1 MELGRDSE
9 KETLQSLIKSCL
21 LELNKLKYDLTE
33 LEFQKQMDKTPDKIQ
48 ELENLIL
55 DKEKEVSVI
64 KFKAEEE
71 IKSLH
76 NQLNEKDKIIKEKE
90 GKIYELNY
98 VSTSLDEVK
107 EYFAEQLKSYKER
120 ELAEVNE
127 RLNKTFKQLAEK
139 DAYINSLS
147 RQIDEF
153 KLEIVKLENDVESQN
168 KIMALE
174 KELEIKNQELY
185 RKDNEL
191 NIVKESS
198 VPKDQYINLR
208 EELTRRDNELNIVK
222 ERSVPKDQYINL
234 REELTKRDNRIKRL
248 EELNEFFNELQ
259 QESNAFSTQDNT
271 PPFRLDK
278 K

>member
-1 MELGRDSE
+1 MELGMDSE
-9 KETLQSLIKSCL
+9 KETLHSLIKSCL

-33 LEFQKQMDKTPDKIQ
+33 LEFQKHMDKTPDKIQ

-107 EYFAEQLKSYKER
+107 DYFAEQLKSYKER
-120 ELAEVNE
+120 ELADVNE

-185 RKDNEL
+185 R
-191 NIVKESS
+191 
-198 VPKDQYINLR
+198 
-208 EELTRRDNELNIVK
+208 T
-222 ERSVPKDQYINL
+222 
-234 REELTKRDNRIKRL
+234 
-248 EELNEFFNELQ
+248 
-259 QESNAFSTQDNT
+259 
-271 PPFRLDK
+271 
-278 K
+278 